1 MATEKTKKPYSDSKA
16 PLTAGFRY
24 HAIPIAVVLIPIAMV
39 RRRVG
44 CCQPQRHGAL
54 NVPTQGRAYSDAV
67 TSYGKGGVNHGREMR
82 DTGEGM

>member
-39 RRRVG
+39 KIRVASPSVMEHSMSP
-44 CCQPQRHGAL
+44 CKGARIR
-54 NVPTQGRAYSDAV
+54 TR
-67 TSYGKGGVNHGREMR
+67 
-82 DTGEGM
+82 